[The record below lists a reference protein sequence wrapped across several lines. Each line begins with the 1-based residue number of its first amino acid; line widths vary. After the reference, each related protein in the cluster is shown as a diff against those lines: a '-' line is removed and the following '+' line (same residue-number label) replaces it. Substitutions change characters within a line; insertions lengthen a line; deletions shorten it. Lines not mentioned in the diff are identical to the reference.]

1 MNRDNGNFLVDVT
14 TGEVY
19 KTAVIHDNGYA
30 VVRDSEENDVYL
42 MAVSEWDYEHLSP
55 MQERTMREHQK
66 DCVYTVAVNGIPTD
80 REIVYDVSTYRW
92 FYAEKIV
99 LKHDGGAHESFCQFF
114 ACTGR
119 DWTAKELAAV
129 HWFTDVYYG
138 YGASPYYTYSSKKEF
153 VKVSSP
159 VYVPT
164 NVNKE

>member
-1 MNRDNGNFLVDVT
+1 MNRNNGNFLVDVA

-19 KTAVIHDNGYA
+19 KDAVIHDNGYA

-55 MQERTMREHQK
+55 MQERTMGAHQK
-66 DCVYTVAVNGIPTD
+66 DCVYTIAVNGIPTD
-80 REIVYDVSTYRW
+80 KEMVYDVNTYRW

-99 LKHDGGAHESFCQFF
+99 LKHDGGANQNFCQFF
-114 ACTGR
+114 DSTGR
-119 DWTAKELAAV
+119 DWTAEKLAAV

-138 YGASPYYTYSSKKEF
+138 YRDSPYYKYSSKSEF
-153 VKVSSP
+153 VKVTSP

-164 NVNKE
+164 NVNK